1 MDAVIITNEVAGMLL
16 QRMEGRSSSEV
27 LQLFRDF
34 LGRNHLWDEDFCVVQ
49 SVMTSFVSI
58 DCYSAKWCW
67 GGHINSLLALIL
79 YSRGDMGEEFEIE
92 LRDFTPSQ
100 NLEWFL
106 EGNLHRLDAESWMAY
121 VGCDREVPRAA

>member
-1 MDAVIITNEVAGMLL
+1 MDAIILSNEVAGVLL

-34 LGRNHLWDEDFCVVQ
+34 LGRKYLWDEDYCVVQ

-58 DCYSAKWCW
+58 DCYYAKWCW

-79 YSRGDMGEEFEIE
+79 YSRGTMGEEFEIG
-92 LRDFTPSQ
+92 LRNFAPSQ
-100 NLEWFL
+100 NLEWTL
-106 EGNLHRLDAESWMAY
+106 EGNLHRLDAEAWMAY